1 MTPPAKETLDA
12 LVSAALERAATL
24 SRRDYRREGIE
35 MLLTLSN
42 LRSKQSEPSS
52 PEDSYG
58 CALADATER
67 VAARLLR
74 GEEHDPVR
82 ALRGALEVV
91 AADLFTP
98 EPYEEAP
105 PLRDTPDPA
114 ASGDGWPPLRLE
126 SALDEEVSALT
137 QALRRGRYL
146 RALNF
151 HVTPR
156 ADAARYERRLR
167 AVGER
172 FSSVTEEELCGL
184 AAGKPWQGTRPPV
197 LLAFFEGTREGYDVA
212 APLLEKAGLRGMFFL
227 IPGFID
233 APASEQRALAAARH
247 IALAEGEYGPSERV
261 AMSWDEV
268 RDLERRGHSVA
279 CHTMTHAEPRPDSP
293 IDRLREE
300 SVGALSRLEQEL
312 GHKVRTFTW
321 LRGVPWG
328 VEPRADR
335 LLLEA
340 GVELL
345 ISTFEVEVLP
355 QK

>member
-1 MTPPAKETLDA
+1 MTPPAKETIDA
-12 LVSAALERAATL
+12 LVAAALERAATL
-24 SRRDYRREGIE
+24 TRRDYHREGIE

-42 LRSKQSEPSS
+42 LRSNREPSP
-52 PEDSYG
+52 PEDPYG

-126 SALDEEVSALT
+126 SALDKELGALT

-151 HVTPR
+151 HITPR

-167 AVGER
+167 AVGKR
-172 FSSVTEEELCGL
+172 FRSVTEKELCGL
-184 AAGKPWQGTRPPV
+184 AAGEPWRGTRPPV

-212 APLLEKAGLRGMFFL
+212 ASLLEKAGLRGMFFL

-233 APASEQRALAAARH
+233 APASEQRAFAAARH
-247 IALAEGEYGPSERV
+247 IALAEGEYGPHERV

-268 RDLERRGHSVA
+268 RDLEKRGHSVA
-279 CHTMTHAEPRPDSP
+279 CHTMTHAEPRPDTS
-293 IDRLREE
+293 DVVLREE
-300 SVGALSRLEQEL
+300 SVGALSRLEKEL
-312 GHKVRTFTW
+312 GHKVWTFTW

-328 VEPRADR
+328 VEPRADK

-340 GVELL
+340 GVEVL

-355 QK
+355 QR

>member
-1 MTPPAKETLDA
+1 MDA
-12 LVSAALERAATL
+12 LVAAAPARAATL
-24 SRRDYRREGIE
+24 ARRDYRREGIE

-42 LRSKQSEPSS
+42 LNQNPDQSEPPS
-52 PEDSYG
+52 PDDPYG
-58 CALADATER
+58 CLLADATER

-74 GEEHDPVR
+74 GEERDPVR

-98 EPYEEAP
+98 EPFEEAP
-105 PLRDTPDPA
+105 PLRDAPDPA
-114 ASGDGWPPLRLE
+114 ASGDGRPPLRLG
-126 SALDEEVSALT
+126 SALDEELRALT
-137 QALRRGRYL
+137 KALRGGRYL

-151 HVTPR
+151 HITPR
-156 ADAARYERRLR
+156 TDAARYERRLR

-172 FSSVTEEELCGL
+172 FASVSEASLRRL
-184 AAGKPWQGTRPPV
+184 AAGEPWWDARPPA
-197 LLAFFEGTREGYDVA
+197 LLAFFEGTRDGYDVA

-227 IPGFID
+227 IPGFLD
-233 APASEQRALAAARH
+233 APASEQRAFAAAHH
-247 IALAEGEYGPSERV
+247 IALAEGEYAPRERV

-268 RDLERRGHSVA
+268 RDLETRGHSVA
-279 CHTMTHAEPRPDSP
+279 CHTMTHAEPRPDTP

-300 SVGALSRLEQEL
+300 SVGAVSRLEEEL
-312 GHKVRTFTW
+312 GHGVKTFTW

-340 GVELL
+340 GVEVL

-355 QK
+355 RG

>member
-1 MTPPAKETLDA
+1 MNRPSQEAVNA
-12 LVSAALERAATL
+12 LVAAAPARAATL
-24 SRRDYRREGIE
+24 ARRDYRREGIE

-42 LRSKQSEPSS
+42 LQGEPSS
-52 PEDSYG
+52 PEDPYG

-67 VAARLLR
+67 VAARLLV

-105 PLRDTPDPA
+105 PLRAEPDPA
-114 ASGDGWPPLRLE
+114 ASGDGWPPLRLG
-126 SALDEEVSALT
+126 SALDEELRALT
-137 QALRRGRYL
+137 KALRRGRYL

-151 HVTPR
+151 HITPR
-156 ADAARYERRLR
+156 ADASRYERRLR

-172 FSSVTEEELCGL
+172 FSSVTEASLCRL
-184 AAGKPWQGTRPPV
+184 VAGEPWQGARPPA
-197 LLAFFEGTREGYDVA
+197 LLAFFEGTRDGYDVA
-212 APLLEKAGLRGMFFL
+212 APLLEKAGLHGMFFL
-227 IPGFID
+227 IPGFLD
-233 APASEQRALAAARH
+233 APASEQRAFAAAHH
-247 IALAEGEYGPSERV
+247 IALAEGEYEPHERV

-268 RDLERRGHSVA
+268 RALEKRGHSVA
-279 CHTMTHAEPRPDSP
+279 CHTMTHAEPRPDTP
-293 IDRLREE
+293 IDKLREE
-300 SVGALSRLEQEL
+300 SVGALLRLEEEL
-312 GHKVRTFTW
+312 GHDVKTFTW

-340 GVELL
+340 GVEVL

-355 QK
+355 RG